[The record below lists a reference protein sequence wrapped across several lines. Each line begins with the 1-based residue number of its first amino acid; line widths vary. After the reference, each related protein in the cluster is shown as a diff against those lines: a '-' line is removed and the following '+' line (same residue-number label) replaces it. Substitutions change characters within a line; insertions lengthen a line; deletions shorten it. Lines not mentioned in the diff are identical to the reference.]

1 MKAREKDL
9 LKLAGKTV
17 VWKCIV
23 ITGNSSKYKSIE
35 TKCVG
40 YALDCGY
47 LIVDAAP
54 TGRGFRADT
63 LDPVSD
69 VVVHPCERYLFV
81 NPNNVCI
88 L

>member
-1 MKAREKDL
+1 MNAREKDL
-9 LKLAGKTV
+9 LKFVGKAV

-23 ITGNSSKYKSIE
+23 ITGNGSKYKSIA
-35 TKCVG
+35 TTCVG

-54 TGRGFRADT
+54 TGRGYTANI

-69 VVVHPCERYLFV
+69 VVVYPCDRYSYV
-81 NPNNVCI
+81 NINNVE
-88 L
+88 LL